1 MSSTDQIQ
9 APGDPRIPLNITS
22 SPPPLTHSANQTI
35 PELVMS
41 DDIII
46 PNIRVNSDPSLP
58 SFALNSDDSL
68 MEYLSSSPS
77 CLRQQKRSQLYP
89 TERPFAKVPRLT
101 IPAIP
106 FSFSSNSQTNQASQT
121 SQTNLDQITEYVL
134 QARDLLLKAC
144 SSCKAHDRQS
154 RLLDLLEIFREY
166 TEFGRV
172 RHTNTLLASQVANL
186 EKATQRIEK
195 QAKAP
200 IQAQAKAQAKVL
212 NQPST
217 QPSTQ

>member
-9 APGDPRIPLNITS
+9 APGDPRIPFNITS

-68 MEYLSSSPS
+68 MEYLSPSSPS

-106 FSFSSNSQTNQASQT
+106 FSFSSNSQANQSSQA

-134 QARDLLLKAC
+134 QARNLLLKAC

-172 RHTNTLLASQVANL
+172 RHTSILLASQVANL
-186 EKATQRIEK
+186 EKAIQRIKK

-200 IQAQAKAQAKVL
+200 I
-212 NQPST
+212 
-217 QPSTQ
+217 